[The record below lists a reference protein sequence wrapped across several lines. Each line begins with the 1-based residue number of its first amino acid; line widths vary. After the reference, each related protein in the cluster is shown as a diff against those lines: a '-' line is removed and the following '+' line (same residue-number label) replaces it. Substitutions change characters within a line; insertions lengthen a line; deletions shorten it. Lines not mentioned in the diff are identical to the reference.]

1 MTAEGTVIPRAAG
14 PRDPVLDEEKRKE
27 STMHKV
33 NLLEKFALFQD
44 QFSPKVVGDLN
55 DHQVKLVKL
64 QGEFVWHH
72 HENEDEMFLVVR
84 GRMRMGLRTGDIELS
99 EGEFFIVPKGTE
111 HKPSAE
117 QECWIVLLEPKTTL
131 NTGNVVGERTVA
143 ELDRI

>member
-1 MTAEGTVIPRAAG
+1 MT
-14 PRDPVLDEEKRKE
+14 
-27 STMHKV
+27 MNKV

-55 DHQVKLVKL
+55 DHQVKVVKL

-84 GRMRMGLRTGDIELS
+84 GRMRMGLRTGDIELA
-99 EGEFFIVPKGTE
+99 EGELFIVPKGVE
-111 HKPSAE
+111 HKPSSE
-117 QECWIVLLEPKTTL
+117 EECWIVLIEPGTTL